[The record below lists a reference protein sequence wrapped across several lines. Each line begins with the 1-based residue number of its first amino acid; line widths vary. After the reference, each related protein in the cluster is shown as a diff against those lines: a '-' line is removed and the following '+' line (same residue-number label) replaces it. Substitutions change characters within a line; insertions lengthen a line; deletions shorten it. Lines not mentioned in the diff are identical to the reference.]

1 MPHTEK
7 DPANLAMIRRMVRH
21 AGYRV
26 GERDPELLAELYRLH
41 DDVNRAMVVAIHDQ
55 RSQGI
60 TWESI
65 GQALGVTKQA
75 ALMRWGAE
83 DDR

>member
-7 DPANLAMIRRMVRH
+7 DPANLAMIRRMITA
-21 AGYRV
+21 AGKRV
-26 GERDPELLAELYRLH
+26 GERDPDLLAELYALH
-41 DDVNRAMVVAIHDQ
+41 GYVNGAVADAVEAQ

-75 ALMRWGAE
+75 ALMRWATDNG
-83 DDR
+83 R